1 MAGKERFVRV
11 ICFRYEA
18 PDKKAPLRYT
28 RFAVLGSSW
37 RRCATNSVNTGL
49 IPGISSKQQ
58 DFYHSFGCGES
69 LFYRFFAIYSPE
81 LMEE

>member
-18 PDKKAPLRYT
+18 LDQKAPLRYT

-37 RRCATNSVNTGL
+37 RRCATNSVNRGL

-69 LFYRFFAIYSPE
+69 LFFIAFLQYIHRN
-81 LMEE
+81 